1 MSALPKPTTPLS
13 IIVWEEILTVELAFN
28 VLVFE
33 SAIVL
38 LTVANIFTVWPAK
51 LAPKS
56 KLSVLPVG
64 EPCKLNI
71 ASPSWLLP
79 DKFKVSPTAP
89 VPPPPVAIID
99 TAKSLFDNEAKV
111 SFVPAEIVIS
121 PFDDKSPLNCL
132 LTLKFVSVWPEFVA
146 VFNVFTVLYGNL

>member
-1 MSALPKPTTPLS
+1 MSALPNPTIPLS
-13 IIVWEEILTVELAFN
+13 MVVCDEILTVVLAFN
-28 VLVFE
+28 VFVFE

-38 LTVANIFTVWPAK
+38 LNVANIFTVWPAK

-56 KLSVLPVG
+56 KLRVLPVG
-64 EPCKLNI
+64 EPPKLNI

-89 VPPPPVAIID
+89 VPPEPVDITD
-99 TAKSLFDNEAKV
+99 TEKSLRDNEANV

-132 LTLKFVSVWPEFVA
+132 LTLKFVSVWPAFVV
-146 VFNVFTVLYGNL
+146 VFNVLTVL